1 LEFEMHSEQDPWSEY
16 RKRREEWRAR
26 RHERRAA
33 WREMRH
39 ARRAAW
45 RARWHGSDWS
55 GWGGDWG
62 STPTQDS
69 GTKAKI
75 ADMQA
80 TIDRL
85 LERVAV
91 LEKLAT
97 DDDRRLATEIEKLRG
112 RGE

>member
-1 LEFEMHSEQDPWSEY
+1 MYDPGPDTRDDPWSEY
-16 RKRREEWRAR
+16 RKRREEWRASR
-26 RHERRAA
+26 CERRAA
-33 WREMRH
+33 WREMRQ

-45 RARWHGSDWS
+45 RARWYGGDWA
-55 GWGGDWG
+55 GNWGGDVG
-62 STPTQDS
+62 AAPASDTGAKT
-69 GTKAKI
+69 KI

-97 DDDRRLATEIEKLRG
+97 D
-112 RGE
+112 

>member
-1 LEFEMHSEQDPWSEY
+1 MHDPGYDPWSEY

-26 RHERRAA
+26 REERRAA

-45 RARWHGSDWS
+45 RARWHGDWS
-55 GWGGDWG
+55 GDWG
-62 STPTQDS
+62 AAPSQDAE
-69 GTKAKI
+69 TKAKV
-75 ADMQA
+75 AEMQA

-97 DDDRRLATEIEKLRG
+97 DDDRRLAAEIERLRDSG
-112 RGE
+112 SAS

>member
-1 LEFEMHSEQDPWSEY
+1 MHDPGYDPWSEH

-26 RHERRAA
+26 RQERREA
-33 WREMRH
+33 WREMRA

-45 RARWHGSDWS
+45 RARWHGASL
-55 GWGGDWG
+55 GGDWG
-62 STPTQDS
+62 NWNAEPVSDPAI
-69 GTKAKI
+69 KAKI

-97 DDDRRLATEIEKLRG
+97 DDDKRLAAEIDKLRG
-112 RGE
+112 EDK

>member
-1 LEFEMHSEQDPWSEY
+1 MNGPDYDPWSEY
-16 RKRREEWRAR
+16 RKRREEWRALR
-26 RHERRAA
+26 CERRAARHERRAA
-33 WREMRH
+33 R
-39 ARRAAW
+39 
-45 RARWHGSDWS
+45 RARWYGLAEGRDWS
-55 GWGGDWG
+55 GDLGA
-62 STPTQDS
+62 TPTQDP

-97 DDDRRLATEIEKLRG
+97 DDDRRLAADIEKLRNSES
-112 RGE
+112 RT

>member
-1 LEFEMHSEQDPWSEY
+1 MHSEHDPWAEY

-26 RHERRAA
+26 RQERRAA
-33 WREMRH
+33 WREMRA

-45 RARWHGSDWS
+45 HVHWGNHSLGG
-55 GWGGDWG
+55 GWEQA
-62 STPTQDS
+62 PAENP
-69 GTKAKI
+69 GTKAMI

-80 TIDRL
+80 TINRL

-97 DDDRRLATEIEKLRG
+97 DDDRRIADEIEKLREKG
-112 RGE
+112 ST